1 MTKKLFLFDCDG
13 TILDSV
19 SIIHDS
25 MVRTFGE
32 AGYALPSQAQTRSII
47 GLTLN
52 LAIAR
57 LLKRH
62 VNAEV
67 ETMTTRYK
75 QHFHAIYNQ
84 PDFSQSLF
92 DGMGDLI
99 TGFVSHDRV
108 DLGIVTGKSRR
119 GMDMFFDKH
128 GFRNDFKIIRTA
140 DDCPSKPHPAMV
152 LECCADMRIAVE
164 DTVVIGDSVFD
175 MEMAKAAGAQA
186 IGVAWGYNEVPLL
199 RAAGADAIAGTAD
212 ELKQIL
218 EASLA

>member
-19 SIIHDS
+19 DIIHDS
-25 MVRTFGE
+25 MVHTFAE
-32 AGYALPSQAQTRSII
+32 AGYGVPLQSQTRSII
-47 GLTLN
+47 GLTLD

-57 LLKRH
+57 LLDRK
-62 VNAEV
+62 VDAEI
-67 ETMTTRYK
+67 ETMTARYK
-75 QHFHAIYNQ
+75 QHFHKLYNK

-92 DGMGDLI
+92 DGMEKLI
-99 TGFVSHDRV
+99 TDFASHKWV
-108 DLGIVTGKSRR
+108 TLGVVTGKSKR

-128 GFRNDFKIIRTA
+128 GFRDDFKVVRTA
-140 DDCPSKPHPAMV
+140 DDCASKPHPAMV
-152 LECCADMRIAVE
+152 LECCDEMQIVPA

-199 RAAGADAIAGTAD
+199 RAAGADFIAAD
-212 ELKQIL
+212 AYELKLLL
-218 EASLA
+218 EHSLA